1 MSRLG
6 RCWYLPDLQRTKL
19 PFLPLFISPA
29 FPECP
34 LVLWGGF
41 CGRPHK
47 VGYCRLLLT
56 SVVPPSAPLLRW
68 PINLQR
74 SDQNVSIDLN
84 VQLSKTAHKSLK
96 CKNEMKFPKEHPL
109 NWQMD
114 KKETKNIFDAK
125 ATQSHTNLCIQTS
138 VCIPLLWDSVRRV
151 KRLGRANAKEWDVKV
166 RFPIH

>member
-68 PINLQR
+68 PIKLQR

-96 CKNEMKFPKEHPL
+96 CKSEMKFLKEHPL

-114 KKETKNIFDAK
+114 KKRQKNIWCK
-125 ATQSHTNLCIQTS
+125 G
-138 VCIPLLWDSVRRV
+138 DSKSYKFMYSNICMYPPVV
-151 KRLGRANAKEWDVKV
+151 GFCAAGKKV
-166 RFPIH
+166 GEG

>member
-56 SVVPPSAPLLRW
+56 SVVPPSAPLLWW
-68 PINLQR
+68 PIKLQG
-74 SDQNVSIDLN
+74 SDQNVSIDLS
-84 VQLSKTAHKSLK
+84 VKPSSRRVD
-96 CKNEMKFPKEHPL
+96 KNQIWNFPKSIPSL
-109 NWQMD
+109 VMKTQKND
-114 KKETKNIFDAK
+114 KKCNLTTFDAK
-125 ATQSHTNLCIQTS
+125 ATQSHTEFMYSNICMYPP
-138 VCIPLLWDSVRRV
+138 VMGFCAAG
-151 KRLGRANAKEWDVKV
+151 KKV
-166 RFPIH
+166 GEG

>member
-6 RCWYLPDLQRTKL
+6 RCWYLADLQRTKL

-56 SVVPPSAPLLRW
+56 SVVPPSAPLLWW
-68 PINLQR
+68 PIKLQG

-114 KKETKNIFDAK
+114 KKETKKYLMQRRLKVIQIYVFK
-125 ATQSHTNLCIQTS
+125 HLYVSPCYGFLC
-138 VCIPLLWDSVRRV
+138 
-151 KRLGRANAKEWDVKV
+151 GG
-166 RFPIH
+166 

>member
-34 LVLWGGF
+34 LVLWAGF

-68 PINLQR
+68 PIKLQR

-84 VQLSKTAHKSLK
+84 VQLFRTAHKSLK

-114 KKETKNIFDAK
+114 KKETKNIWCK
-125 ATQSHTNLCIQTS
+125 G
-138 VCIPLLWDSVRRV
+138 DSKSYKFMYSNICMYPPVV
-151 KRLGRANAKEWDVKV
+151 GFCAAGKKV
-166 RFPIH
+166 GEG